1 MSKSTIE
8 LNGKR
13 YDVRTGKIVGDA
25 AQQPSSPV
33 VIKPTNGAVLDG
45 FTRRAP
51 AAAAPQKTQKT
62 ALQST
67 TQPKTA
73 ARGIQKSQTLMRPAV
88 KKPAA
93 IKNDIQGSKRLPKP
107 AHEDLA
113 RKARA
118 EAAPKSPLISKFG
131 AARHSNVTKK
141 EAHLP
146 VASPSQALSNVEQR
160 ANRELQRI
168 EHAIAG
174 ATSHLNQLEKGVV
187 KKARFLDRVG
197 FRNRFANIAT
207 MACSVLLLGGFFA
220 YQNVASV
227 EMRVAAARSGVSAQ
241 MPSYKP
247 AGYGVVGK
255 VDSSAGKVTVSFKS
269 RTDDKKFTVTQQS
282 SNWNSTSLLANHVTK
297 AQQPYQT
304 YQNDGKTV
312 YIFDNS
318 NATWVNGGVW
328 YQVVGDASLTSDQL
342 LRLANSF

>member
-13 YDVRTGKIVGDA
+13 YDARTGKIVGDA
-25 AQQPSSPV
+25 NPETPMQAI
-33 VIKPTNGAVLDG
+33 IKPANGAVLDG

-51 AAAAPQKTQKT
+51 SVSVAK
-62 ALQST
+62 L
-67 TQPKTA
+67 PKTA
-73 ARGIQKSQTLMRPAV
+73 QLATSQPKPAARGVQKSQTLMRPAV
-88 KKPAA
+88 KKPAV
-93 IKNDIQGSKRLPKP
+93 IKNDTQGKQHLPKP
-107 AHEDLA
+107 AHQDLA

-118 EAAPKSPLISKFG
+118 QISAKSPLISKFG
-131 AARHSNVTKK
+131 GIKHHSSVSKK

-146 VASPSQALSNVEQR
+146 VALPTQADQNIEQR
-160 ANRELQRI
+160 ANTELQRI
-168 EHAIAG
+168 EQAIAG
-174 ATSHLNQLEKGVV
+174 ATSHLNQLEKGIV
-187 KKARFLDRVG
+187 KKARLLDRVG

-207 MACSVLLLGGFFA
+207 MACSLLLLVGFFA
-220 YQNVASV
+220 YQNAPAL

-241 MPSYKP
+241 MPGYKP
-247 AGYGVVGK
+247 AGYGVAGK

-269 RTDDKKFTVTQQS
+269 RTDDKKFTITQQS
-282 SNWNSTSLLANHVTK
+282 SNWNSSSLLANHVAK
-297 AQQPYQT
+297 ASQPYQT

-318 NATWVNGGVW
+318 NATWVNAGIW